1 MALTTS
7 LILGTLLDESTELY
21 QSRVPE
27 YTRNNLKQIGDAI
40 TSDKNIM
47 NEFIDSLINKV
58 ALSNVK
64 SKMFNN
70 PLARLKQAGG
80 VPYGRTIEEIFINP
94 ATDQGFDTDGTKLLK
109 QTKPD
114 GKTCYYGL
122 NRQSMYAVTVTRA
135 QLQQAFTSEQ
145 SFMSLYSKILSS
157 MYSGDQ
163 IDEFMLT
170 KGAIAKA
177 IDAGAMQVVRT
188 DLADP
193 KTLQKTISNVSKAFM
208 FPTTEFAGY
217 NLVNSDAI
225 ANGETPC
232 ITFCDTDRQALLLRS
247 DAQTEINYEVLATLF
262 NIEIVQLQAMTI
274 LVDNF
279 PCDNYDI
286 YAVLCDIDAIQVI
299 DSVFE
304 TDDQKLGSALS
315 WNYWLHHWQFLFVSM
330 FGNMTAFG
338 KPKSEVTA
346 VDITGTATISVNNGT
361 TQLTSTITPT
371 TASVKTVQWTSSDVT
386 TATVSSTG
394 LVSAIANGT
403 PTIKAEAMDGSGILD
418 TQVITITN
426 QV

>member
-1 MALTTS
+1 MALTPS
-7 LILGTLLDESTELY
+7 LILGTILDESTDLY
-21 QSRVPE
+21 KSRVPE
-27 YTRNNLKQIGDAI
+27 YTRTNLKQIGDAI

-47 NEFIDSLINKV
+47 NEYISSLINKV

-70 PLARLKQAGG
+70 PLARLKQGAG
-80 VPYGRTIEEIFINP
+80 VPYGRTIEEIFVNP
-94 ATDQGFDTDGTKLLK
+94 AVDQGFDTDGTKLLK

-163 IDEFMLT
+163 IDEFLLT
-170 KGAIAKA
+170 KGAIARA
-177 IDAGAMQVVRT
+177 IDEGAVQVIRT
-188 DLADP
+188 DIAQP
-193 KTLQKTISNVSKAFM
+193 KELQKAISNVSKNFS
-208 FPTTEFAGY
+208 FPTTKFAGY
-217 NLVNSDAI
+217 NLVNRADIEA
-225 ANGETPC
+225 GETEC
-232 ITFCDTDRQALLLRS
+232 ITFCDPSRQALLIRS

-262 NIEIVQLQAMTI
+262 HVDIVQLEAMTI

-279 PCDNYDI
+279 PSDNYDV
-286 YAVLCDIDAIQVI
+286 YAVLCDVDAIQII

-338 KPKSEVTA
+338 KPKSEVTG
-346 VDITGTATISVNNGT
+346 ITIAGTATITVDNGT
-361 TQLTSTITPT
+361 TQLTATIAPT
-371 TASVKTVQWTSSDVT
+371 TASVKTVAWTSSDIT
-386 TATVSSTG
+386 KATVNTLG
-394 LVSAIANGT
+394 VVKAIANGT
-403 PTIKAEAMDGSGILD
+403 VTITATAMDGSGK
-418 TQVITITN
+418 TGTEAITITN